1 MKHSIR
7 YYFYK
12 LSSCWIIVVFG
23 YLFFAFIIILQFS
36 HIKSQERRI
45 MHLNNQL
52 IHIQTCQEAMQAVY
66 RLEEINQELK
76 DRKKESYRDNFYR

>member
-7 YYFYK
+7 SYFYN
-12 LSSCWIIVVFG
+12 LSSYWIIVVFG
-23 YLFFAFIIILQFS
+23 YLFFVSVIIFQFS

-52 IHIQTCQEAMQAVY
+52 IHIQTSQEAMQAVY

-76 DRKKESYRDNFYR
+76 DRKKELYRDDFYR